1 MIDTSKFE
9 YERYR
14 ERMVQGCRVGYF
26 CKVEHFDETYFG
38 YLINSAHRKQE
49 VMQLPT
55 SLSKRLFEIYESLKL
70 GQLQTKQ
77 WLMR

>member
-14 ERMVQGCRVGYF
+14 ERMGQSYRAGSF
-26 CKVEHFDETYFG
+26 CKVEHFDETYLG
-38 YLINSAHRKQE
+38 YLINSSHRKQA

-70 GQLQTKQ
+70 GRLQNETF
-77 WLMR
+77 